1 MKNLQFLL
9 ICMVLL
15 LIPISLSACRSGTA
29 DIQGIEWQWVSLVE
43 TQPAFQGL
51 IPDSENYT
59 ITFLDD
65 KNVSLKADC
74 NMVLGTYTVSGSS
87 MTIQTGPSTLAF
99 CGEDSQDVFYLG
111 LIDQVV
117 SYEPVQGRLELGL
130 ADDAGT
136 MGFQDG
142 GPAE

>member
-1 MKNLQFLL
+1 MRKIKVIVAFTLL
-9 ICMVLL
+9 SLL
-15 LIPISLSACRSGTA
+15 ALTLGACRGGGA
-29 DIQGIEWQWVSLVE
+29 EFQGIEWQWISLVE

-65 KNVSLKADC
+65 ENVSLKADC
-74 NMVLGTYTVSGSS
+74 NMVLATYTVSGSS

-117 SYEPVQGRLELGL
+117 SYELVQGRLELGL